1 MFLRALS
8 AEFLKYRRTS
18 ALFLAVGVPV
28 AIELLFL
35 LIFILTPSVQ
45 KLPIAGRW
53 NFFVTTPI
61 SSIWIQLFLPLGM
74 GIIAALV
81 LNLEHQD
88 NQWKHALV
96 LGPSR
101 VAVYLAKWLAV
112 MALVLI
118 GSIALAFS
126 GFLIGG
132 ILTGF
137 LSIPWLEMV
146 KGAGLSFLG
155 SFGIIAIQTWLSTR
169 FRAFGINIGVAL
181 FGAILG
187 AAASNSAI
195 YWRYI
200 PWAYPSGAY
209 DFPSPTNQLAIG
221 LSLALAVV
229 VTVLAA
235 WDFQRR
241 DML

>member
-8 AEFLKYRRTS
+8 AESLKYRRTS

-28 AIELLFL
+28 AIELLYL
-35 LIFILTPSVQ
+35 LIFVLTPSVQ
-45 KLPIAGRW
+45 KLPLAERW
-53 NFFVTTPI
+53 NFFVGTPV
-61 SSIWIQLFLPLGM
+61 STWVQLFLPLGM

-81 LNLEHQD
+81 LGLEHQD

-101 VAVYLAKWLAV
+101 IAVYLAKWLAV
-112 MALVLI
+112 MALVLL

-126 GFLIGG
+126 GFIVGG
-132 ILTGF
+132 ILTSF
-137 LSIPWLEMV
+137 QSIPWLEIA

-169 FRAFGINIGVAL
+169 FRAFGISIGVAL

-187 AAASNSAI
+187 TAASNSAT
-195 YWRYI
+195 YWKYI
-200 PWAYPSGAY
+200 PWAYPNRASS
-209 DFPSPTNQLAIG
+209 FPSPDNQLAIG
-221 LSLALAVV
+221 LSLALMLV
-229 VTVLAA
+229 VTILAA
-235 WDFQRR
+235 WDFRQR
-241 DML
+241 DIL

>member
-8 AEFLKYRRTS
+8 AESLKYRRTS

-35 LIFILTPSVQ
+35 LIFALTPTVQ
-45 KLPIAGRW
+45 KLPLAGRW
-53 NFFVTTPI
+53 NFFVGTPV
-61 SSIWIQLFLPLGM
+61 STWVQLFLPLGM

-81 LNLEHQD
+81 LGLEHQD

-101 VAVYLAKWLAV
+101 IAVYLAKWLAV
-112 MALVLI
+112 MALVLL

-132 ILTGF
+132 MLTGF
-137 LSIPWLEMV
+137 QGIPWLAIV

-169 FRAFGINIGVAL
+169 FRAFGISIGVAL

-187 AAASNSAI
+187 SAASNSDV
-195 YWRYI
+195 YWKYI
-200 PWAYPSGAY
+200 PWAYPGGASA
-209 DFPSPTNQLAIG
+209 FPSPNNQLAIG
-221 LSLALAVV
+221 LSIAVAV
-229 VTVLAA
+229 IVTALAA